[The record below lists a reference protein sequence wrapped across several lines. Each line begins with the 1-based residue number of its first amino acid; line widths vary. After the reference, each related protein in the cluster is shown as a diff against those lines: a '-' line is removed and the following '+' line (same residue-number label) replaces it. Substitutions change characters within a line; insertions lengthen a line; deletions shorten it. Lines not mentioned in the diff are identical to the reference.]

1 MRIIR
6 ASEVNN
12 FLYCQRSWQY
22 RLKGIQPSN
31 TRELDSGTRMHDEHG
46 RMVVGA
52 WLLRTTAFLLFSG
65 AIVLLI
71 VLLIQMTR

>member
-22 RLKGIQPSN
+22 RLKGVQPAN
-31 TRELDSGTRMHDEHG
+31 IRELNSGTQMHDQHG

-52 WLLRTTAFLLFSG
+52 WLLRLTAFVLVSAALILIILFL
-65 AIVLLI
+65 AR
-71 VLLIQMTR
+71 Q

>member
-22 RLKGIQPSN
+22 RLKGVQPAN
-31 TRELDSGTRMHDEHG
+31 IRELNSGTQMHDQHG

-52 WLLRTTAFLLFSG
+52 WLLRLTAFILVSAALILIILF
-65 AIVLLI
+65 L
-71 VLLIQMTR
+71 TRQ

>member
-22 RLKGIQPSN
+22 RLKGLQPSN
-31 TRELDSGTRMHDEHG
+31 TRELDSGTRMHYQHG
-46 RMVVGA
+46 RQVVGA
-52 WLLRTTAFLLFSG
+52 WLLRTAAFVLFSI
-65 AIVLLI
+65 AMIILI
-71 VLLIQMTR
+71 ISLVR